1 MPHID
6 RPTRRCA
13 LGLLAAAPAVALSW
27 PRAGHAYLL
36 PTPHVLK
43 RAAARLVESKGLT
56 VTFEGT
62 VRPAD
67 DAKTPAAPAA
77 PTPTP
82 AQAPAAEVAVTEVW
96 RFGPPLSVEVKAGA
110 RAAALGPA
118 GATGDTA
125 LLPREPTRQLLS
137 LLFGEADPG
146 AVMLAIGARRDAQSL
161 ALVGD
166 DVVHALGAAAGDR
179 RAAQL
184 WVDQSTFAVRRIRF
198 DTDAG
203 PADIRLD
210 GWVGPITEGRFPQRI
225 TVTLA
230 GRPVRR
236 LTARAI
242 G

>member
-6 RPTRRCA
+6 RRHA
-13 LGLLAAAPAVALSW
+13 LGLLTALPAVVAW
-27 PRAGHAYLL
+27 PHVSHAYLL

-43 RAAARLVESKGLT
+43 KAAARLLKSKGLT

-67 DAKTPAAPAA
+67 DPKTPAGAA
-77 PTPTP
+77 PP
-82 AQAPAAEVAVTEVW
+82 AELTVTETW
-96 RFGPPLSVEVKAGA
+96 RFGPPLTIEVEAGA
-110 RAAALGPA
+110 RAAALGP
-118 GATGDTA
+118 GGPTGETP

-137 LLFGEADPG
+137 LLFAEADPG

-184 WVDQSTFAVRRIRF
+184 WVDQDDFTVRRIRF

-236 LTARAI
+236 LTAKAI

>member
-6 RPTRRCA
+6 RPTRRSA

-43 RAAARLVESKGLT
+43 RAAARLVEAKGLT

-62 VRPAD
+62 VRPGD
-67 DAKTPAAPAA
+67 DAQKPGAPA
-77 PTPTP
+77 P
-82 AQAPAAEVAVTEVW
+82 AQAPTPAAEVKVTEVW
-96 RFGPPLSVEVKAGA
+96 RFGPPLSVEVTAGA
-110 RAAALGPA
+110 RAAAIGPA
-118 GATGDTA
+118 GPTGDTA

-184 WVDQSTFAVRRIRF
+184 WVDQNTFAVRRIRF

-236 LTARAI
+236 LTAKAI